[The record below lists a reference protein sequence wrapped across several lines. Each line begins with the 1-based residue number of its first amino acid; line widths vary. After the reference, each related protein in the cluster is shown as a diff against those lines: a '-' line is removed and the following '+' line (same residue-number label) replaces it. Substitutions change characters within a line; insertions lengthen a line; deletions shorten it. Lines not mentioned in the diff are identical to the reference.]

1 MPELMIIA
9 GPNGAGKSTLTRLFT
24 ADMPVIDPDAI
35 AREIDPEHPE
45 SAALAAGRQA
55 IDRAKAYIQ
64 SDCSFIVETTLS
76 GNTYLNLIRE
86 VKALGWITS
95 LTYIGID
102 DPATNIKRVRSR
114 VKLGGH
120 DVPVTDIVRRY
131 VRSLANLSKAAKIV
145 DRLILYDN
153 STDARHQ
160 LVATVEGDRIVTYMQ
175 ELPSWVDRSILNL

>member
-1 MPELMIIA
+1 M
-9 GPNGAGKSTLTRLFT
+9 
-24 ADMPVIDPDAI
+24 
-35 AREIDPEHPE
+35 
-45 SAALAAGRQA
+45 
-55 IDRAKAYIQ
+55 AKPTVGNRSRAYIQ

-102 DPATNIKRVRSR
+102 DPATNIQRVRSR

-120 DVPVTDIVRRY
+120 DVPVADILRRY
-131 VRSLANLSKAAKIV
+131 DRSLANLKKAAKIV
-145 DRLILYDN
+145 DSHSERLCQRLTLYDN

-160 LVATVEGDRIVTYMQ
+160 LFATVEGNEVFTYMQ
-175 ELPSWVDRSILNL
+175 ELPTWIDRAILNI

>member
-24 ADMPVIDPDAI
+24 ADMLVIDPDAI

-55 IDRAKAYIQ
+55 VERCRAYIQ
-64 SDCSFIVETTLS
+64 SDCSFIVETTLA

-102 DPATNIKRVRSR
+102 DPNTNIQRVRSR

-131 VRSLANLSKAAKIV
+131 ERSLVNLSKAAKIV
-145 DRLILYDN
+145 DRLIIYDN

-160 LVATVEGDRIVTYMQ
+160 LVATVEGNKAVTYIQ
-175 ELPSWVDRSILNL
+175 ELPTWIDRSILNI

>member
-1 MPELMIIA
+1 M
-9 GPNGAGKSTLTRLFT
+9 TLTRLFT

-35 AREIDPEHPE
+35 ARAIDPENPQ

-55 IDRAKAYIQ
+55 IDRSRGYIQ
-64 SDCSFIVETTLS
+64 SDCSFIVETTLA

-102 DPATNIKRVRSR
+102 DPNTNIQRVRSR

-120 DVPVTDIVRRY
+120 DVPVADIVRRY
-131 VRSLANLSKAAKIV
+131 ERSLANLSKAAKIV
-145 DRLILYDN
+145 DSPEERLRQRLIIYDN

-160 LVATVEGDRIVTYMQ
+160 LVATVEGNSTVVYMQ
-175 ELPSWVDRSILNL
+175 ELPTWIDRAILNL